1 MIVLIKILKKL
12 TSVLKERKVFA
23 YSALYILLLW
33 TFSSLLFHKVEGV
46 SLFDSLYWVITTTTT
61 VGYGDITP
69 KTEIGKVLSIFVM
82 ISGIGVLGVMLASM
96 AEIMIEKGLKRRPR
110 VFMEDHVIALGWNGV
125 IEVAVKELLKE
136 GIEVAVVA
144 DVESIP
150 IEHENLVFIN
160 GDITDEEIL
169 KRAGVEKA
177 AFSIISGKTDNE
189 TLLSAIAV
197 KKMNE
202 NIRIAC
208 VVSDPKVKRALE
220 MLGVEQTISSNEFS
234 GLFLCRFVFAPRIS
248 SVFSELMSTE
258 GMDIFE
264 NKISGSMGKTFEEV
278 MLEMKEKRD
287 AIVLGVV
294 RGNKVM
300 LNPEKSLRIT
310 EGDEIIY
317 IAKNRITEL

>member
-12 TSVLKERKVFA
+12 TSVLKERKVFT

-46 SLFDSLYWVITTTTT
+46 SFFDSLYWVITTTTT
-61 VGYGDITP
+61 VGYGDIT
-69 KTEIGKVLSIFVM
+69 
-82 ISGIGVLGVMLASM
+82 
-96 AEIMIEKGLKRRPR
+96 
-110 VFMEDHVIALGWNGV
+110 
-125 IEVAVKELLKE
+125 
-136 GIEVAVVA
+136 
-144 DVESIP
+144 
-150 IEHENLVFIN
+150 
-160 GDITDEEIL
+160 DEEVL

-202 NIRIAC
+202 NTRVAC

-264 NKISGSMGKTFEEV
+264 NQVSGSEGKTFEEV

-287 AIVLGVV
+287 AIVLGIV
-294 RGNKVM
+294 RENKVM
-300 LNPEKSLRIT
+300 INPEKSLRIT
-310 EGDEIIY
+310 ENDEIIY